1 MKDEPPAPVEEPALA
16 AELEPEPEP
25 QAEPAA
31 AEPTPGAAAPSLVG
45 SATAEFDKKG
55 AVAALRDAL
64 TEARACRRTPEPP
77 GTAEAMVRFDPS
89 GVVDYV
95 RVVDST
101 YQATS
106 TALCVEDTLKG
117 KPAPRFGGDARA
129 IRVKVDLF

>member
-1 MKDEPPAPVEEPALA
+1 VRQAYA
-16 AELEPEPEP
+16 A
-25 QAEPAA
+25 
-31 AEPTPGAAAPSLVG
+31 SLRRHHLG
-45 SATAEFDKKG
+45 EFRFRSG
-55 AVAALRDAL
+55 HAFGHGNARIVARLHDDAL
-64 TEARACRRTPEPP
+64 DQLVDARLGVDGHER
-77 GTAEAMVRFDPS
+77 
-89 GVVDYV
+89 VVDYV